1 MDVLWVAF
9 EGPQRGRAYQ
19 PRVQP
24 WEERFPGFGVLEK
37 RRIFRNNQ
45 TARGGYAAFLQ
56 NAPIRCGAYP
66 GFYPGLVCRAPLG
79 LSTRRTHRFVAGRT
93 QGSTLAGMLRPVG
106 AFNTQNAP
114 IRCGLEGV
122 YEVPICRCGKTLAS
136 GYNRNG

>member
-1 MDVLWVAF
+1 MRVSQVL
-9 EGPQRGRAYQ
+9 
-19 PRVQP
+19 
-24 WEERFPGFGVLEK
+24 
-37 RRIFRNNQ
+37 
-45 TARGGYAAFLQ
+45 AFLQ

-79 LSTRRTHRFVAGRT
+79 LSTRRTHRFVAGHT

-122 YEVPICRCGKTLAS
+122 YEVPIADVERLLQVAITVTDEFHVGLEGVCGA
-136 GYNRNG
+136 